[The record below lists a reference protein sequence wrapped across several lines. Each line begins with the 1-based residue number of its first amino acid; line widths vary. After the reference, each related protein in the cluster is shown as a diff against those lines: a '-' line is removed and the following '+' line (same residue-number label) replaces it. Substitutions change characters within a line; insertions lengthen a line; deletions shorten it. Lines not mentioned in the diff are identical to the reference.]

1 MLCVDEKSQIQA
13 LDRTQPV
20 LPMRPDDPARLTAT
34 YKRNG
39 TTCLLAALAVHEGEI
54 TGKCVDSANS
64 QEFLRFLK
72 RLYRQYPG
80 RQLHVI
86 VDNPAT
92 HKQEDVRKWVVKRKR
107 LTLHFTPTYAS
118 WLNQIEIW
126 FNIFTHDVLRGGVW
140 PSKRALVEQI
150 MSYIKNYN
158 QLWAKPFQWTYTGKP
173 LTA

>member
-1 MLCVDEKSQIQA
+1 MS
-13 LDRTQPV
+13 P
-20 LPMRPDDPARLTAT
+20 RLF
-34 YKRNG
+34 
-39 TTCLLAALAVHEGEI
+39 
-54 TGKCVDSANS
+54 ANS

-86 VDNPAT
+86 VDTLAT

-126 FNIFTHDVLRGGVW
+126 FNIFTHDVLHGGVW

-158 QLWAKPFQWTYTGKP
+158 QLWAKPFQWMYTGKP